1 MAKRLY
7 HYEIEPGDRDHLEA
21 FYFTNGII
29 AAEPEEIERISA
41 DVASRHDRWFLH
53 ISPAEDKADG
63 VETLMAAI
71 GSGLSTLHG
80 EEVENDEPCA
90 EDVPYLSAYKAEE
103 EKRYASSDDEE
114 EEES

>member
-1 MAKRLY
+1 MVKRLY
-7 HYEIEPGDRDHLEA
+7 HYEIEPGDPDHLDS

-29 AAEPEEIERISA
+29 AAEPDEIERIKA
-41 DVASRHDRWFLH
+41 DVNGRHYGFLR
-53 ISPAEDKADG
+53 ISAAEEKADG
-63 VETLMAAI
+63 IEKLMAEI
-71 GSGLSTLHG
+71 GSGLDTLHG

-90 EDVPYLSAYKAEE
+90 EDASYLSAYKAEE